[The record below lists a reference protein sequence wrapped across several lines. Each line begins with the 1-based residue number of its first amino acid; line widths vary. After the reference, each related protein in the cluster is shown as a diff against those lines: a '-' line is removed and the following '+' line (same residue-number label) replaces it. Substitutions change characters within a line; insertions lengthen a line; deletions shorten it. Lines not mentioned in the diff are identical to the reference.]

1 MKYKTFNDLKFHTD
15 SHPFGSMSRA
25 KLFFPNGY
33 GVSVI
38 IGSFSYGGDE
48 GLYECAVLKGK
59 EGDSKLCYDTPI
71 TNDVIGYC
79 DEDKVTEIMKQIQ
92 DLKKWLVNKY

>member
-1 MKYKTFNDLKFHTD
+1 MKYKTFNDLKFHADTD
-15 SHPFGSMSRA
+15 FHPFGSISRA
-25 KLFFPNGY
+25 RLFFPNGY

-59 EGDSKLCYDTPI
+59 EGNSELCYSTPI
-71 TNDVIGYC
+71 TDDVIGYC

-92 DLKKWLVNKY
+92 DLKK

>member
-15 SHPFGSMSRA
+15 SHLFGSMSRA

-38 IGSFSYGGDE
+38 IGTFSYGGDE

-59 EGDSKLCYDTPI
+59 EGNSELCYDTPI

-79 DEDKVTEIMKQIQ
+79 DENKVTKIMKQIQ
-92 DLKKWLVNKY
+92 DLKK